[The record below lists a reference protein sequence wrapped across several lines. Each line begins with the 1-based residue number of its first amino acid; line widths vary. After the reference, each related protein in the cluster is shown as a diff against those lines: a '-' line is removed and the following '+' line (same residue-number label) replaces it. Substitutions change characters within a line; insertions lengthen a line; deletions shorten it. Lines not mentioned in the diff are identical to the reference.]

1 MSQAQ
6 PASKLQTATLVA
18 LVFTAVLALGSALDL
33 RNALYVLGHLNELKG
48 GLVETLTLLL
58 GTIIFPWVTILSGLF
73 ALAFKRG
80 FAPIAAAATLLG
92 LTIQLLGTLYGTVT
106 QSGYRRWEFREQIL
120 GVYSNE
126 YIGLHDWIAG
136 IISKLGVYAAMAV
149 SVVILIQFLRSRSQ
163 RMPMAT
169 PGFAPAAAPATPAA
183 PAATAQAIVGY
194 DTKTGAPI
202 YGDAK

>member
-18 LVFTAVLALGSALDL
+18 IVFTAVLALG
-33 RNALYVLGHLNELKG
+33 NAMTLNNTLWIIGNLGKLGDN
-48 GLVETLTLLL
+48 LVATLTGFL
-58 GTIIFPWVTILSGLF
+58 GTVLFPWVAIIAGLL
-73 ALAFKRG
+73 ALGFKRSL
-80 FAPIAAAATLLG
+80 APIAAASTLLG
-92 LTIQLLGTLYGTVT
+92 LTIQLLGTLYSTFT
-106 QSGYRRWEFREQIL
+106 QTGYMRWEFREQIL
-120 GVYSNE
+120 GVYSFE
-126 YIGLHDWIAG
+126 SIGLNDWISG
-136 IISKLGVYAAMAV
+136 IVSKLGVYAAMAV

-169 PGFAPAAAPATPAA
+169 PGFAPTAPATPAA

-202 YGDAK
+202 YGDTK